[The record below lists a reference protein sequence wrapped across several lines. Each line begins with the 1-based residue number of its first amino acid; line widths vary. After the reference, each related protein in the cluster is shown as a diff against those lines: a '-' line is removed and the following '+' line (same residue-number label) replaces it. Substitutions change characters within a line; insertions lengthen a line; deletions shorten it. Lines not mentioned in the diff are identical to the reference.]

1 MKKPLLTAIILN
13 LILVLV
19 YFVCGFMQFLLD
31 TYVPDIYI
39 SNFIFIFLAV
49 LLLIYFINHISY
61 TKQKIY
67 LIIIAVFI
75 LLFMNLRAFKYISFG
90 QEFEV
95 VSRYLWY
102 LYYLPILALP
112 TFLLI
117 ASLSN
122 YFRNHKKVVL
132 TVDLVAGAISLILL
146 VTILFNDVHQCAFKF
161 QENFANWDSDYKY
174 GFIYY
179 LVMGYVVVLFTA
191 SFVIFIRQCKLSQGR
206 RYAYISLVPFIL
218 GATWIV
224 FDIFSLH
231 IRINGSKIVCEF
243 PETLCFMVVG
253 YIFNLIHL
261 HLISSN
267 KDYDKIFQEMSL
279 QAVIRDKSNNV
290 IYKNSDIEDIKDD
303 QLIIGNNLYRNI
315 SISGGRITWVSDV
328 SDINVIYQKLNE
340 INERLKEEEQ
350 LNKLK
355 NDLKAEQLIVSE
367 KNNLYD
373 EIAKDVVNESNRIME
388 LSKDIKKNPSLY
400 DKDMPI
406 ILLLSIYIKR
416 IANLKLLSKEKEEMD
431 IHELYLSINETL
443 RYLEKID
450 IKTSLIGNKEGF
462 YNSNLLFNIYSF
474 FGETLINNIDSV
486 KGVTVFFNSEHL
498 LKINIESKKLI
509 INEQLL
515 KKISYEINKED
526 DTYYITL
533 KGDKNL

>member
-31 TYVPDIYI
+31 TYVPNIYI

-161 QENFANWDSDYKY
+161 NENFANWDSDYKY

-218 GATWIV
+218 GVTWIV

-279 QAVIRDKSNNV
+279 PAVIRDKSNNV

-388 LSKDIKKNPSLY
+388 LSKDIKKKPSLY
-400 DKDMPI
+400 DKDMAI

-416 IANLKLLSKEKEEMD
+416 IANLKLLAKEKEEMD

-450 IKTSLIGNKEGF
+450 IKTSLIGNKEGL

-474 FGETLINNIDSV
+474 FGETLINNINSV